1 MHRVVRDIAI
11 ILLASLVV
19 TGAKAASI
27 CETVGLKWP
36 PAQPEMSAS
45 FGLSK
50 DATRESYTQGRQT
63 RPVKQISSFPAHPC
77 VAEFAGYDT
86 EFFLVFDS
94 RPRLFG
100 SSFYFSSLCNKAPPV
115 A

>member
-36 PAQPEMSAS
+36 SAQPEMSAS
-45 FGLSK
+45 FGHSK
-50 DATRESYTQGRQT
+50 DATREYYTQGRQT
-63 RPVKQISSFPAHPC
+63 WPVKQISSFPVYPC
-77 VAEFAGYDT
+77 VVEFAGFDT
-86 EFFLVFDS
+86 EFFLLSDL
-94 RPRLFG
+94 RPRPFG